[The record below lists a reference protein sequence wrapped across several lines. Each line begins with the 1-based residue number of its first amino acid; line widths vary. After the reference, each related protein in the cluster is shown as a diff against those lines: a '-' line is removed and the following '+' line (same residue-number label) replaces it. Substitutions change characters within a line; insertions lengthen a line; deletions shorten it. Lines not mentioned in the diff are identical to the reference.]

1 MSEPS
6 IILPLAPVE
15 RIIRKAGAERVSNDA
30 SSELARILEDYGV
43 EISREALALARHA
56 KRTTVKQE
64 DIRLAA
70 SRVRTAQKSTTI
82 P

>member
-1 MSEPS
+1 MNEQS

-30 SSELARILEDYGV
+30 SAELARTLEDYGV
-43 EISREALALARHA
+43 EISKEALALARHA
-56 KRTTVKQE
+56 KRTTVKEE

-70 SRVRTAQKSTTI
+70 SRVRTAQK
-82 P
+82 